1 MVALAW
7 PWPPMGVPAAL
18 AERAWPLLADAPT
31 GAISSEDY
39 QAIVLGK
46 HTSPVAAW
54 NAITSARGL
63 LEQEAFAAAD
73 RKTQLAALAARST
86 ELTFPLTIAH
96 AWRSLRAAI
105 GAPRRPIRICVVGA
119 LAEAALQP
127 CVWGELALLLDTSAL
142 SLEFCGPHCRLPPNR
157 DYTTSDGERSVRIAE
172 AYGVGHRTCF
182 HSGATGQAL
191 LRAYAAPGSRLPSQV
206 EALLPDA
213 YVLFNPGLGTDARGA
228 DWIPTVRALLAARRP
243 LLLTALDKSDA
254 VRDEAVMSTELERW
268 HAKSFRES
276 SQLQPVHPG
285 RDGTREHLGRPVGRL
300 GQFLNHRERGL
311 ACRGLISPYLGP
323 RARMAGHG
331 AWETFDDMRNLR
343 FVPRSNTAS
352 HLSTLHTLPVLRET

>member
-142 SLEFCGPHCRLPPNR
+142 S
-157 DYTTSDGERSVRIAE
+157 
-172 AYGVGHRTCF
+172 
-182 HSGATGQAL
+182 
-191 LRAYAAPGSRLPSQV
+191 
-206 EALLPDA
+206 
-213 YVLFNPGLGTDARGA
+213 
-228 DWIPTVRALLAARRP
+228 
-243 LLLTALDKSDA
+243 
-254 VRDEAVMSTELERW
+254 
-268 HAKSFRES
+268 
-276 SQLQPVHPG
+276 
-285 RDGTREHLGRPVGRL
+285 
-300 GQFLNHRERGL
+300 
-311 ACRGLISPYLGP
+311 
-323 RARMAGHG
+323 
-331 AWETFDDMRNLR
+331 
-343 FVPRSNTAS
+343 
-352 HLSTLHTLPVLRET
+352 